1 MRHPWLT
8 HNIYLSKQRLLA
20 LRLLAA
26 CSQHAIFVKEAFS
39 LPGPPNGV
47 AAVHLSALQNLVR
60 VGKDGDSMHEETA
73 LVIIMIFYRWM
84 KACGDNIHIVTCAI
98 ECGTAALADPQV
110 RKARDGCLGL
120 GITELRKIALLLIHM
135 YAMLFI
141 GLCSQSLAGYLALV
155 EQ

>member
-1 MRHPWLT
+1 MTNHSSA

-39 LPGPPNGV
+39 LPGPPHGV
-47 AAVHLSALQNLVR
+47 AAVHLSALQKLVS
-60 VGKDGDSMHEETA
+60 VGEDGDSMHEETA

-110 RKARDGCLGL
+110 RKARDGWSGLKAMEWRKLALSLIYMYALLFLGL
-120 GITELRKIALLLIHM
+120 
-135 YAMLFI
+135 
-141 GLCSQSLAGYLALV
+141 CCQSLAGYLALV